1 MSMLTSSHYVI
12 KTDRLFTPDELRG
25 TFWVEIEAGRIR
37 HILTEQPSGIEVLDT
52 TGFLVAPGFIDVHIH
67 GYGGHDIME
76 ASSEAL
82 ECMAKGLPHAGVT
95 SFLPTTVGT
104 RIAILQ
110 HVMAA
115 LSPKLA
121 TVEGARPLAWHLEGP
136 FLNQKMPGA
145 MNPENF
151 EIPTIANAKALVD
164 SGPVTLMAVA
174 PEREG
179 AIPVIEYLV
188 SRGVHVSIGH
198 TDTDFEHAVAGIAA
212 GATSM
217 NHLFNV
223 MRPLLHR
230 EPGPVGAAFLYDV
243 YLQFIADGVHTHPAT
258 IALVSRYL
266 KDRLV
271 LISDSVLAVGLGIQ
285 GEFDFDGQKVTVDET
300 SVRLA
305 GGRLAGS
312 ILTLDRAVRNVVSI
326 GGLDLASAFRAA
338 GQNPARSI
346 GVTDRGI
353 IRPGAVA
360 DIVILTP
367 DLHVSSTIC
376 EGSVVYSA

>member
-1 MSMLTSSHYVI
+1 MNMPVSSHYVI

-25 TFWVEIEAGRIR
+25 TFWVEIDAGRIT
-37 HILTEQPSGIEVLDT
+37 HILMEQPSGIDVLDA

-67 GYGGHDIME
+67 GYGGHNIME

-82 ECMAKGLPHAGVT
+82 ECMAAGLPHAGVT
-95 SFLPTTVGT
+95 SFLPTTTGAH
-104 RIAILQ
+104 IATLQ
-110 HVMAA
+110 HVMAT
-115 LSPKLA
+115 LSSKLA
-121 TVEGARPLAWHLEGP
+121 TIEGARPLAWHLEGP
-136 FLNQKMPGA
+136 FLNKKTPGA
-145 MNPENF
+145 MDPEGF
-151 EIPTIANAKALVD
+151 EIPTIANAEALLD
-164 SGPVTLMAVA
+164 SGSITLMAVA
-174 PEREG
+174 PELDG

-271 LISDSVLAVGLGIQ
+271 LISDSVLAGLGVQ
-285 GEFDFDGQKVTVDET
+285 GEFMFDGRKVTMDET
-300 SVRLA
+300 SVRLP

-312 ILTLDRAVRNVVSI
+312 ILTLDRAVRNVVNI

-353 IRPGAVA
+353 IQPRAVA

>member
-1 MSMLTSSHYVI
+1 MSMPTSSHYAI

-25 TFWVEIEAGRIR
+25 TYWVEVDTGRIK
-37 HILTEQPSGIEVLDT
+37 HTLVEQPSGVEVLDA
-52 TGFLVAPGFIDVHIH
+52 TGFLVAPGFIDIHIH

-82 ECMAKGLPHAGVT
+82 ECMAAGLPRAGVT
-95 SFLPTTVGT
+95 SFLPTTVGA
-104 RIAILQ
+104 RITTLQ
-110 HVMAA
+110 HVMTS
-115 LSPKLA
+115 LSSKLA

-136 FLNQKMPGA
+136 FLSEKMHGA
-145 MNPENF
+145 MNPEDF
-151 EIPTIANAKALVD
+151 EIPTIANAEALVD

-217 NHLFNV
+217 NHLFDV
-223 MRPLLHR
+223 MRPLHHR

-271 LISDSVLAVGLGIQ
+271 LISDSVLAAGFGIR
-285 GEFDFDGQKVTVDET
+285 GEFDFDGQKVTVDGT
-300 SVRLA
+300 SVWLPD
-305 GGRLAGS
+305 GRLAGS
-312 ILTLDRAVRNVVSI
+312 ILTLDKAVRNVVDI
-326 GGLDLASAFRAA
+326 GGLDLASAFRTA

-353 IRPGAVA
+353 IRPGAIA
-360 DIVILTP
+360 DIVILSP

-376 EGSVVYSA
+376 EGRVVYSA

>member
-1 MSMLTSSHYVI
+1 MTTPTSSHYVI
-12 KTDRLFTPDELRG
+12 KTSRLFTPDELRG
-25 TFWVEIEAGRIR
+25 TFWVEIEARRIK
-37 HILTEQPSGIEVLDT
+37 HILTEEPSGIEVFDA
-52 TGFLVAPGFIDVHIH
+52 TGLIVAPGFIDIHIH

-76 ASSEAL
+76 ASDEAL
-82 ECMAKGLPHAGVT
+82 TSMSTGLPHAGVT
-95 SFLPTTVGT
+95 SFLPTTVGA
-104 RIAILQ
+104 RIVTLQ
-110 HVMAA
+110 HVMTTLTPE
-115 LSPKLA
+115 LS
-121 TVEGARPLAWHLEGP
+121 TVEGARPLGWHLEGP

-145 MNPENF
+145 MNPSDF
-151 EIPTIANAKALVD
+151 ETPTVANARALVD
-164 SGPVTLMAVA
+164 SGPVMLMAVA
-174 PEREG
+174 PEVDG

-188 SRGVHVSIGH
+188 SQGVRVSIGH
-198 TDTDFEHAVAGIAA
+198 TDTDFEHAVMGIAA

-230 EPGPVGAAFLYDV
+230 EPGPVAAAFLYDV
-243 YLQFIADGVHTHPAT
+243 YVQFIADGVHTHPAT
-258 IALVSRYL
+258 IALASRYL
-266 KDRLV
+266 KDRLL
-271 LISDSVLAVGLGIQ
+271 LISDSVLAAGLGVK
-285 GEFDFDGQKVTVDET
+285 GDFMFDGRKVTVDDT
-300 SVRLA
+300 SVRLE

-338 GQNPARSI
+338 GRNPARSI

-353 IRPGAVA
+353 IQPGAVA

-376 EGSVVYSA
+376 EGTMVCNA

>member
-1 MSMLTSSHYVI
+1 
-12 KTDRLFTPDELRG
+12 
-25 TFWVEIEAGRIR
+25 
-37 HILTEQPSGIEVLDT
+37 
-52 TGFLVAPGFIDVHIH
+52 
-67 GYGGHDIME
+67 
-76 ASSEAL
+76 
-82 ECMAKGLPHAGVT
+82 
-95 SFLPTTVGT
+95 VGA
-104 RIAILQ
+104 RIATLQ
-110 HVMAA
+110 HVMAT
-115 LSPKLA
+115 LSSKLA
-121 TVEGARPLAWHLEGP
+121 TVVGARPLAWHLEGP
-136 FLNQKMPGA
+136 FLNKKMPGA
-145 MNPENF
+145 MNPEDF
-151 EIPTIANAKALVD
+151 EIPTIANATALVD

-174 PEREG
+174 PEVEG

-243 YLQFIADGVHTHPAT
+243 YLQLIADGVHTHPAT
-258 IALVSRYL
+258 IALVSQHL

-271 LISDSVLAVGLGIQ
+271 LISDSVLPAGLGVQ
-285 GEFDFDGQKVTVDET
+285 GEFIFDGRKVTVDET
-300 SVRLA
+300 SVRLS

-312 ILTLDRAVRNVVSI
+312 ILTLDRAVRNVVNI

-338 GQNPARSI
+338 GLNPARSI
-346 GVTDRGI
+346 GVTDRGL
-353 IRPGAVA
+353 IRPGAIA

-376 EGSVVYSA
+376 EGGVVYNA

>member
-1 MSMLTSSHYVI
+1 MNTPISLHYVI
-12 KTDRLFTPDELRG
+12 KANRLFTPDELRG
-25 TFWVEIEAGRIR
+25 TFWVEIEAGRIKY
-37 HILTEQPSGIEVLDT
+37 ILTEQPSGVEVLDA
-52 TGFLVAPGFIDVHIH
+52 TGLVVAPGFIDVHIH

-76 ASSEAL
+76 ASDEAL
-82 ECMAKGLPHAGVT
+82 KSMTIGLPHAGVT
-95 SFLPTTVGT
+95 SFLPTTVGA
-104 RIAILQ
+104 RIATLQ
-110 HVMAA
+110 HVMTTLTPE
-115 LSPKLA
+115 LS
-121 TVEGARPLAWHLEGP
+121 TVEGARPLGWHLEGP
-136 FLNQKMPGA
+136 FLNENMPGA
-145 MNPENF
+145 MNPKDF
-151 EIPTIANAKALVD
+151 EIPTVANAKALVD
-164 SGPVTLMAVA
+164 SGPVMLMAIA

-198 TDTDFEHAVAGIAA
+198 TDTDFEHAVVGIAA
-212 GATSM
+212 GATSI

-258 IALVSRYL
+258 IALVCRYL

-271 LISDSVLAVGLGIQ
+271 LISDSVLAAGLGVK
-285 GEFDFDGQKVTVDET
+285 GEFIFDGQKVTVDET
-300 SVRLA
+300 SVRLE

-312 ILTLDRAVRNVVSI
+312 ILTLDRAVRNVVNI

-338 GQNPARSI
+338 GRNPARSI

-360 DIVILTP
+360 DIVILTS

>member
-1 MSMLTSSHYVI
+1 
-12 KTDRLFTPDELRG
+12 
-25 TFWVEIEAGRIR
+25 
-37 HILTEQPSGIEVLDT
+37 
-52 TGFLVAPGFIDVHIH
+52 
-67 GYGGHDIME
+67 
-76 ASSEAL
+76 
-82 ECMAKGLPHAGVT
+82 
-95 SFLPTTVGT
+95 
-104 RIAILQ
+104 
-110 HVMAA
+110 
-115 LSPKLA
+115 
-121 TVEGARPLAWHLEGP
+121 
-136 FLNQKMPGA
+136 
-145 MNPENF
+145 MNPEDF

-174 PEREG
+174 PECEG

-271 LISDSVLAVGLGIQ
+271 LVSDSVLAVGLGIQ
-285 GEFDFDGQKVTVDET
+285 GEFNFDGRKVTVDET
-300 SVRLA
+300 SVRLP

-312 ILTLDRAVRNVVSI
+312 ILTLDRAVRNVVNI

>member
-1 MSMLTSSHYVI
+1 MNIPVSSHYVI

-25 TFWVEIEAGRIR
+25 TFWVEIDAGRIN
-37 HILTEQPSGIEVLDT
+37 HILTEQPSGIEVLDA

-67 GYGGHDIME
+67 GYDKHDIME

-82 ECMAKGLPHAGVT
+82 ECMATGLPHDGVT
-95 SFLPTTVGT
+95 SFLPTTMGSPSAT
-104 RIAILQ
+104 LQRI
-110 HVMAA
+110 MAT

-121 TVEGARPLAWHLEGP
+121 TVEGARPLGWHLEGP
-136 FLNQKMPGA
+136 FLNMPGA
-145 MNPENF
+145 MNPEGF
-151 EIPTIANAKALVD
+151 EIPTITGAKALVD
-164 SGPVTLMAVA
+164 SGPVMLMAVA

-198 TDTDFEHAVAGIAA
+198 TDADFEHAAAGIAA
-212 GATSM
+212 GASSVT
-217 NHLFNV
+217 HLFSV
-223 MRPLLHR
+223 MRPFHHR

-258 IALVSRYL
+258 VALVCRYL

-271 LISDSVLAVGLGIQ
+271 LVSDHSVLSTGLGVE
-285 GEFDFDGQKVTVDET
+285 GKFMRTDEGKVTVDGGA
-300 SVRLA
+300 VRFA
-305 GGRLAGS
+305 SGRLGGS
-312 ILTLDRAVRNVVSI
+312 VLTLDLAVRNVVNI

-376 EGSVVYSA
+376 EGSVVYGA